1 MQLAWWKIARLELT
15 LAFRDRES
23 LMWSLIAPI
32 AMAWIFGSMF
42 DSKPPAPTRVT
53 LEAGAN
59 PAFVSGAV
67 AGFLTA
73 GGMEV
78 ADDGIRVVLPDSLL
92 HRLAHGRKVDVR
104 VIQGD
109 ASDTQARSVSARMRQ
124 AVYQLAF
131 RATELQPAY
140 APGVIRY
147 RDGALNLRSNGPLVL
162 TTSTL
167 GSAPRV
173 VTGKERQ
180 LPAMLIMFIMF
191 QVMTFFLTLWVEDLR
206 TGKIK
211 RIVMSPTQPRDL
223 LAGQLVARMVWAALQ
238 VVVIL
243 GVGSLVMGVRLNVPW
258 LGFGV
263 VIAAFM
269 LTASSIG
276 MLLGSCFKTSEK
288 ANAVGVIVSLVMAAL
303 GGCWWPLEIVPG
315 AMRAVARVLPT
326 GQAMDAIGNMMAVGP
341 GAPFPFINISI
352 LLVMTAVILPIAVR
366 RLKAQLVG

>member
-1 MQLAWWKIARLELT
+1 MQLTWWKIARLELT
-15 LAFRDRES
+15 LALRDRES

-42 DSKPPAPTRVT
+42 DSKPPAPTRVA

-59 PAFVSGAV
+59 PAVVGQAV

-78 ADDGIRVVLPDSLL
+78 ADDGIRVVLSDSLL
-92 HRLAHGRKVDVR
+92 DRLVAGGKVDVR

-109 ASDTQARSVSARMRQ
+109 AADTQARSVSARMRQ
-124 AVYQLAF
+124 AMYQLAF
-131 RATELQPAY
+131 RAAALQRTPPDSA
-140 APGVIRY
+140 
-147 RDGALNLRSNGPLVL
+147 ALDLGSNGPLVL
-162 TTSTL
+162 ATSTL

-211 RIVMSPTQPRDL
+211 RIVMSPTQPHDL
-223 LAGQLVARMVWAALQ
+223 LAGQLVARMVWAVLQ

-258 LGFGV
+258 VGFGA
-263 VIAAFM
+263 VIVAFM

-341 GAPFPFINISI
+341 GAPFPFVNISI
-352 LLVMTAVILPIAVR
+352 LLVMTAVTLPVAVR

>member
-1 MQLAWWKIARLELT
+1 MRGAWWKIARLELT

-42 DSKPPAPTRVT
+42 DSKPPEPTRVAV
-53 LEAGAN
+53 EAGAN
-59 PAFVSGAV
+59 PAFVTRAV
-67 AGFLTA
+67 ADFLTA
-73 GGMEV
+73 GGMEI

-92 HRLAHGRKVDVR
+92 DRLADGRKVDVR
-104 VIQGD
+104 VVQGD
-109 ASDTQARSVSARMRQ
+109 ASDFDARAVGARMRQ

-131 RATELQPAY
+131 RAPAM
-140 APGVIRY
+140 
-147 RDGALNLRSNGPLVL
+147 LRAQGDSAGIDMSSNGPLVL
-162 TTSTL
+162 TTATL

-191 QVMTFFLTLWVEDLR
+191 QVMTFFLTLWIEDLR

-223 LAGQLVARMVWAALQ
+223 LAGQLVARLVWATLQ
-238 VVVIL
+238 IVVIL
-243 GVGSLVMGVRLNVPW
+243 GVGSLVMGVRLHVPW
-258 LGFGV
+258 VSFGAV
-263 VIAAFM
+263 LAAFM
-269 LTASSIG
+269 LTAASLG

-288 ANAVGVIVSLVMAAL
+288 ANAVGVIASLVMAAL
-303 GGCWWPLEIVPG
+303 GGCWWPLEIVPA

-326 GQAMDAIGNMMAVGP
+326 GQAMDAIGNMMAIGP
-341 GAPFPFINISI
+341 DAPFPFVNVAI
-352 LLVMTAVILPIAVR
+352 LVVMTAVILPIAVR

>member
-1 MQLAWWKIARLELT
+1 MQFTWWKIARLELT

-42 DSKPPAPTRVT
+42 DSKPPAPTRV
-53 LEAGAN
+53 AVDGGAN
-59 PAFVSGAV
+59 PAFVSRAV
-67 AGFLTA
+67 ADFLTA
-73 GGMEV
+73 GGMV
-78 ADDGIRVVLPDSLL
+78 VDDDGIRVVLPDSLL
-92 HRLAHGRKVDVR
+92 DRLADGRKADVR

-109 ASDTQARSVSARMRQ
+109 APDVQARSISARMRQ
-124 AVYQLAF
+124 AVYRLAF
-131 RATELQPAY
+131 RAPALQRAPADS
-140 APGVIRY
+140 A
-147 RDGALNLRSNGPLVL
+147 ALDMGSSGPLAL
-162 TTSTL
+162 ATSTL

-173 VTGKERQ
+173 ASGKERQ

-211 RIVMSPTQPRDL
+211 RIVMSPTRPRDL
-223 LAGQLVARMVWAALQ
+223 LAGQLVARMVWASLQ

-258 LGFGV
+258 VGFGA

-269 LTASSIG
+269 LTAASIG

-303 GGCWWPLEIVPG
+303 GGCWWPIEIVPG

-326 GQAMDAIGNMMAVGP
+326 GQAMEAIGNLMAVGP
-341 GAPFPFINISI
+341 DAPFPLVNVLI
-352 LLVMTAVILPIAVR
+352 LVVMTAVVLPVAVR

>member
-15 LAFRDRES
+15 LALRDRES

-42 DSKPPAPTRVT
+42 DSNPPAPTRVT
-53 LEAGAN
+53 VEAGAN
-59 PAFVSGAV
+59 PAFVSQAV
-67 AGFLTA
+67 SDFLTA

-78 ADDGIRVVLPDSLL
+78 AEDGIRVVLPDSLL
-92 HRLAHGRKVDVR
+92 DRLVAGRKVDVR
-104 VIQGD
+104 VVQGD
-109 ASDTQARSVSARMRQ
+109 AADTHARSVSARVRE
-124 AVYQLAF
+124 AVYELAF
-131 RATELQPAY
+131 RAPALQR
-140 APGVIRY
+140 APL
-147 RDGALNLRSNGPLVL
+147 DTAALDLGSHGPLVL
-162 TTSTL
+162 TASTL
-167 GSAPRV
+167 GNAPRI

-191 QVMTFFLTLWVEDLR
+191 QVMTFFLVLWVEDLR

-211 RIVMSPTQPRDL
+211 RIIMSPTRPRDL
-223 LAGQLVARMVWAALQ
+223 LAGQLVARLVWAALQ
-238 VVVIL
+238 VIVIL

-258 LGFGV
+258 VSFGV

-269 LTASSIG
+269 LTAASIG

-315 AMRAVARVLPT
+315 AMRAVASVLPT
-326 GQAMDAIGNMMAVGP
+326 GQAMDAIGDMMAIGP
-341 GAPFPFINISI
+341 GAPFPAVNVAV
-352 LLVMTAVILPIAVR
+352 LVVMTAVILPFAVR
-366 RLKAQLVG
+366 RLKVQLVG